1 MPGASATIRKHSR
14 ISLYVALLCT
24 IGGVLGL
31 LRLSQ
36 PPSNAEMQ
44 RIDDLQGLWQG
55 VDFAADP
62 AVQLLQQYVAID
74 TSEPNADEL
83 SGARFLADRLA
94 EAGLTPHIEHV
105 GERRANVWAFVEGED
120 PKAIVLSG
128 HIDVEPA
135 TEQEGWRF
143 PPFSGAIDGPW
154 IFGRGMYDMKS
165 LAIAQLLATTDIA
178 RSGRKPKRS
187 ILFLQ
192 TSAEEENS
200 DTGVRWILRQHP
212 ELVERMGVV
221 LTEGGVVEAMS
232 AQEVKYW
239 GIEFAQKRFAN
250 LTFCSERRER
260 LADLQTLLNQT
271 GKPDPEP
278 NVDPGVREFLRHYAA
293 TRGLGNYRAFLAKPE
308 QTVRRRSEYDQLS
321 NFMQALFRNEIVA
334 FPPEESP
341 AGGFTMRVA
350 VHLLPQAELDPVLAE
365 LVPDWKTVGL
375 SYTLQP
381 DLGSRAA
388 SPVDTPLFA
397 QLVRAIEEAHP
408 GVPVG
413 PYFLP
418 WAATDSRFYRERG
431 IPSYG
436 FSPFLLTV
444 TETLQTGRPNERM
457 QLPGYLRGI
466 ELYRKLIRE
475 LAG

>member
-1 MPGASATIRKHSR
+1 MPAASRPIRRWSR
-14 ISLYVALLCT
+14 ISLYVSLLT
-24 IGGVLGL
+24 TVAGVLGL

-36 PPSNAEMQ
+36 PPSNAEM
-44 RIDDLQGLWQG
+44 RKIDELQGLWNG

-62 AVQLLQQYVAID
+62 AVQLLQQYVAVD

-135 TEQEGWRF
+135 IEQEGWRF

-165 LAIAQLLATTDIA
+165 LAIAQLLATTDVA

-212 ELVERMGVV
+212 ELVERMAYV
-221 LTEGGVVEAMS
+221 LTEGGVVEATS
-232 AQEVKYW
+232 AQDVKYW

-250 LTFCSERRER
+250 LTFCSDRRER
-260 LADLQTLLNQT
+260 LDDLQKLLNET
-271 GKPDPEP
+271 GKPDPDP
-278 NVDPGVREFLRHYAA
+278 NVAPAVADFLRHYAS
-293 TRGLGNYRAFLAKPE
+293 TRGLGNYRALLAQPE
-308 QTVRRRSEYDQLS
+308 RTIRRRSDYDQLS

-334 FPPEESP
+334 FPPEESA
-341 AGGFTMRVA
+341 AGGFSMRVA
-350 VHLLPQAELDPVLAE
+350 VHLLPDAELDPVLAE
-365 LVPDWKTVGL
+365 LVPAWKTGGL
-375 SYTLQP
+375 TYALQR
-381 DLGSRAA
+381 DIGSRTA
-388 SPVDTPLFA
+388 SPIDTPLFA

-436 FSPFLLTV
+436 YSPFLLTV
-444 TETLQTGRPNERM
+444 TETMQTGRPNERM
-457 QLPGYLRGI
+457 QLPGYLRGV